1 MQKARSHPAPTLFTY
16 HVAQFITQNL
26 NVTIKLHPHAL
37 KVGAR
42 LELLVGN
49 WFQVLISLP

>member
-16 HVAQFITQNL
+16 DAAQYITPNL
-26 NVTIKLHPHAL
+26 DVTIKPHPHAL